1 MKTKFNRFAIVP
13 HMCDSCKQFIWLEPY
28 REAEVFHFLQGGYT
42 KDSICK
48 ERIVKYD
55 VKGAVKD
62 E

>member
-13 HMCDSCKQFIWLEPY
+13 HMCNSCKQFIWLEVF
-28 REAEVFHFLQGGYT
+28 RRSEVFHLISGYT
-42 KDSICK
+42 KDNICK
-48 ERIVKYD
+48 DCIAKYD